1 MKKFLESAWYDT
13 QIIAEFII
21 IVAGVSIALATW
33 LVRSAFRKI
42 TGGNEK

>member
-1 MKKFLESAWYDT
+1 MKKFLESAWYDM

-21 IVAGVSIALATW
+21 IVVGISIGLATW
-33 LVRSAFRKI
+33 PVRSAFRKI

>member
-1 MKKFLESAWYDT
+1 MKKFLEAAWYDT

-21 IVAGVSIALATW
+21 IVAGISIALVTW
-33 LVRSAFRKI
+33 PVRSAFRKI

>member
-21 IVAGVSIALATW
+21 IVACVSIALATW
-33 LVRSAFRKI
+33 PVRSAFRKI
-42 TGGNEK
+42 TGGNER

>member
-21 IVAGVSIALATW
+21 IVAGISIALATW
-33 LVRSAFRKI
+33 PVRSAFRKI